1 MLLQLRRIFYVTPT
15 NFIELLKGYREILE
29 EKRRLNAAQSNKLK
43 NGLTKIAA
51 ARSQV
56 EKMSVETDIKR
67 QEVSKNSREVDELIV
82 KITAERKVADEKQI
96 YIKEQTEIISREKQ
110 EALAL
115 AADAEADLK
124 KYEPELI
131 KAQEAIDSLDNKSI
145 AEIKAYTQPPQ
156 AVMVVMS
163 AVMTV
168 FGREASWA
176 SAKKMMSEPGFLK
189 VITNY
194 PKDQTSQATVNK
206 IAKYTKEEDFQY
218 DILITKSTAAA
229 ALCLWVRAIEGYA
242 KALKTVAPKR
252 ARMQYAMDQVAKKEA
267 TLKQLQDEYEVL
279 AARLQEL
286 EILYNT
292 KQSELEEYKAVL
304 KDLETKIDRGER
316 LVQGLAG
323 EKLRWE
329 STIDELD
336 LKYENLVGDC
346 ILSAA
351 FMSYCGP
358 FPADYRGDLISN
370 WMERVSQEKI
380 PHSGD
385 YKFNTFMASEAQA
398 RVW

>member
-124 KYEPELI
+124 KYEPELV

-194 PKDQTSQATVNK
+194 PKD
-206 IAKYTKEEDFQY
+206 
-218 DILITKSTAAA
+218 
-229 ALCLWVRAIEGYA
+229 
-242 KALKTVAPKR
+242 
-252 ARMQYAMDQVAKKEA
+252 
-267 TLKQLQDEYEVL
+267 
-279 AARLQEL
+279 
-286 EILYNT
+286 
-292 KQSELEEYKAVL
+292 
-304 KDLETKIDRGER
+304 
-316 LVQGLAG
+316 
-323 EKLRWE
+323 
-329 STIDELD
+329 
-336 LKYENLVGDC
+336 
-346 ILSAA
+346 
-351 FMSYCGP
+351 
-358 FPADYRGDLISN
+358 
-370 WMERVSQEKI
+370 
-380 PHSGD
+380 
-385 YKFNTFMASEAQA
+385 
-398 RVW
+398 